1 MFQQCVALVSANRR
15 KFMSL
20 TIHERTLPI
29 HECEL
34 YVRTVGSGPPLV
46 LLHGF
51 TSSGA
56 SWEPFVEPLARE
68 YTLIVPDLRGHG
80 RSTNPSNQFT
90 HSQAARDIF
99 ALLDR
104 LGVDHFRAMG
114 MSTGAMTLLHS
125 ATQQPARVEAMV
137 LLGGTTY
144 YPERARA
151 IIRRST
157 VESATPER
165 LEEMRRTHSHGDE
178 QIRSL
183 LAQFHGFKDSYD
195 DMNFTPPYL
204 STITARTLVV
214 HGDRDEYFALSIP
227 LEIHRSIPGAHL
239 WIVPHCG
246 HGLLR
251 ETFASGLGKEMF
263 LHTAL
268 AFLRGEWE
276 G

>member
-1 MFQQCVALVSANRR
+1 
-15 KFMSL
+15 MSL
-20 TIHERTLPI
+20 TLHEQTLPI
-29 HECEL
+29 HNCEL
-34 YVRTVGSGPPLV
+34 YVRTAGSGPPLV

-56 SWEPFVEPLARE
+56 SWEPFMEPLAGE

-80 RSTNPSNQFT
+80 RSTNPSNAFT
-90 HSQAARDIF
+90 HRQAALDVF
-99 ALLDR
+99 ALLDA
-104 LGVDHFRAMG
+104 LGIDRFRAMG
-114 MSTGAMTLLHS
+114 MSTGAMTLLHM
-125 ATQQPARVEAMV
+125 ATGQPARVEAMV

-144 YPERARA
+144 YPEQARA
-151 IIRRST
+151 ILRQST

-165 LEEMRRTHSHGDE
+165 IEEMLRTHAHGE
-178 QIRSL
+178 QQVRAL

-204 STITARTLVV
+204 STIQARTLVV
-214 HGDRDEYFALSIP
+214 HGDRDEYFPLSIP
-227 LEIHRSIPGAHL
+227 VDLYRSIPRAHL

-251 ETFASGLGKEMF
+251 EAFASGMGKEVF
-263 LHTAL
+263 LQTAL

-276 G
+276 KS